1 MDCNMK
7 FAPTGRGMSMKGLL
21 DLTGPPESGIMQK
34 LLNINMLTCGVGMPE
49 LHNVP
54 VILAMSGMIPWILAF
69 FGVALAVLV
78 GWLERKRRET
88 ERRQQAAEKQVG
100 ELTVELSFRE
110 ALYDQ
115 ACAIISDVDRAA
127 RRLPEAFDEMGR
139 ILRLPYAAFVLR
151 DSATGQVLEHQYPA
165 ARLEANQ
172 LAERILSQAGPT
184 PEAVPEPV
192 RLPTGWENGLTL
204 DEGKDVFQSVTLCP
218 IVHAGETV
226 GGVLL
231 ALPADAI
238 DRREK
243 DLVRIGKIVETL
255 FTYRT
260 LQNELARRSEEADTV
275 SAFLSEIAVFA
286 ALDKVM
292 EAFHR
297 YLQETYPNA
306 NVALLLETP
315 DGGIEVRHGDM
326 LEQPLILS
334 LLPSARQELEKGKQL
349 LYAPDAFALMKKYPL
364 PSPPKKLQSVLVI
377 PLVTFKHI
385 YGYVVLESTQPQLFH
400 AASLST
406 LLRLVEMGSFVL
418 RKTLYYQGE
427 LDKLTAEINRL
438 NQAGSRQAIQVSEL
452 EMALREATE
461 FNTVYAVG
469 QSIRVHLASLRGFVQ
484 MLEDGVKRSLR
495 DAYDPLLF
503 RNCVVEIEKVERS
516 LQKLE
521 LTRVITDRDY
531 PLKIQ
536 PMALMPALD
545 SVFVAIRSKTVA
557 KSVEIDARF
566 DARLGQVMLDEELT
580 LLGLRLFL
588 DRLLDFVSGGKL
600 QAVCLV
606 RENAAPELMIRFNP
620 PTGARGNKDK
630 LVAFDVARD
639 FHFVLLNRLIARQR
653 GQLDFELTDAGGFLL
668 RIVFPEGLS
677 SAKDK

>member
-255 FTYRT
+255 FTYRS

-484 MLEDGVKRSLR
+484 MLEDGVKRNLR

-545 SVFVAIRSKTVA
+545 SAFVAIRSKTVA

-600 QAVCLV
+600 QAVCLA

-620 PTGARGNKDK
+620 PTGTRGNKDK
-630 LVAFDVARD
+630 LAAFDVARD

-668 RIVFPEGLS
+668 LIVFPSGH
-677 SAKDK
+677 SAIKDT

>member
-1 MDCNMK
+1 MNCNMK
-7 FAPTGRGMSMKGLL
+7 VVPHEGGISMKGHL
-21 DLTGPPESGIMQK
+21 DLTGPPDGGIIQK

-49 LHNVP
+49 QHNLP
-54 VILAMSGMIPWILAF
+54 LILAMSGMIPWILAF
-69 FGVALAVLV
+69 VVMGLAVLA
-78 GWLERKRRET
+78 GWLERKRREM
-88 ERRQQAAEKQVG
+88 ERRQQATEKQIG

-115 ACAIISDVDRAA
+115 SCAIISDVDRAT
-127 RRLPEAFDEMGR
+127 RRLPEVFDEMGR

-151 DSATGQVLEHQYPA
+151 DSVTGQVLDHQYPA
-165 ARLEANQ
+165 DRLDAARLV
-172 LAERILSQAGPT
+172 ERILSQAGPV
-184 PEAVPEPV
+184 PEAAPEPV
-192 RLPTGWENGLTL
+192 RLPIGWESGLTL
-204 DEGKDVFQSVTLCP
+204 EEGKDVFQSVTLYP

-231 ALPADAI
+231 ALPSDAI
-238 DRREK
+238 ERRER

-255 FTYRT
+255 FAYRT

-306 NVALLLETP
+306 TVTLLLETT

-334 LLPSARQELEKGKQL
+334 LLPSVRQELEKGKQL
-349 LYAPDAFALMKKYPL
+349 LYASDAFALMKKYPL
-364 PSPPKKLQSVLVI
+364 PSPPKNVQSVLVI

-385 YGYVVLESTQPQLFH
+385 FGYVVLESTQPQLFH

-427 LDKLTAEINRL
+427 MDKLNAEINRL
-438 NQAGSRQAIQVSEL
+438 SQAGSRQAIQLSEL

-516 LQKLE
+516 LQKLD

-536 PMALMPALD
+536 PVALMSALD

-600 QAVCLV
+600 QAVGLAH
-606 RENAAPELMIRFNP
+606 ENAAPELMIRFSP
-620 PTGARGNKDK
+620 PTGARSNKDK
-630 LVAFDVARD
+630 LAAFDVARD

-668 RIVFPEGLS
+668 RIVFPEGQAP
-677 SAKDK
+677 AKDK